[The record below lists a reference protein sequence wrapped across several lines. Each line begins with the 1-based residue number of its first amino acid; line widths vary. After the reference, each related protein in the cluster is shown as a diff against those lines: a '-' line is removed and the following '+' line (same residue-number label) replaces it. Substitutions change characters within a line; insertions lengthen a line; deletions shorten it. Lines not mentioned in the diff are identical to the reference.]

1 MCTFCFCMNRVGKK
15 NRPYKFCY
23 CMKKV
28 SKKIDCIKITV
39 YILLPW
45 EKWAYKQWRYKF
57 CYCIKS
63 ECINFDHIKS
73 VRIKNDRIN
82 FVTYKKWPYEK
93 CNWSILACWDVGY
106 FLRIEFRPILF
117 MPGERFGD
125 FSHVDNGRYF
135 TYLVEVWWL
144 PTSGILADI
153 ILAWWGVWW
162 LPTSWIPADIIV
174 ALWEVWWLSTNGI
187 RANIILA

>member
-15 NRPYKFCY
+15 TRPYKFCY

-28 SKKIDCIKITV
+28 SIKIDCIKITV

-82 FVTYKKWPYEK
+82 FVTYKKWPFEK
-93 CNWSILACWDVGY
+93 CNWSILACWDVG
-106 FLRIEFRPILF
+106 
-117 MPGERFGD
+117 
-125 FSHVDNGRYF
+125 
-135 TYLVEVWWL
+135 WL
-144 PTSGILADI
+144 PTN
-153 ILAWWGVWW
+153 
-162 LPTSWIPADIIV
+162 WIPADIIY
-174 ALWEVWWLSTNGI
+174 AWWEVWWLLTCG
-187 RANIILA
+187 